1 MKFKLVAIAAAAAL
15 GAVLTGCA
23 STQPAATPAAGRP
36 GSGRQRG
43 YFFNS
48 MVTSTSGQRR
58 ATGWMDGR
66 AMILVNSLLSVA
78 IDSR

>member
-1 MKFKLVAIAAAAAL
+1 MRAGNRLARVAAER
-15 GAVLTGCA
+15 GGGENGGR
-23 STQPAATPAAGRP
+23 SGRHPAADRP
-36 GSGRQRG
+36 GSGRQGG

>member
-1 MKFKLVAIAAAAAL
+1 MRAGNRLARVAAERGVMVTTAA
-15 GAVLTGCA
+15 G
-23 STQPAATPAAGRP
+23 PAATPAAGRP